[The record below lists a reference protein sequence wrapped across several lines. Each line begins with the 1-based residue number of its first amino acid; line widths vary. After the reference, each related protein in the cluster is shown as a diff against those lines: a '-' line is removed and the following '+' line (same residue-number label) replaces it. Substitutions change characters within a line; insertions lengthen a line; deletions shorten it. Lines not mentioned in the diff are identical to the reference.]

1 HYIDFIGSSFSP
13 KQLLNKCNSLH
24 ALVSGIDFATRKI
37 ANLLKTRKVIEQD
50 GDVFTF
56 TTVSSLKNYKS
67 SFKLGEEFEE
77 MTKGLDNRKCLV
89 NWVGDHLVCVQ
100 KGEKKD
106 RGWTHWLEGDELHL
120 VWSSH
125 QWVGCHVLYSFCS
138 WKEWE
143 ITRWCCIEGN
153 AW

>member
-1 HYIDFIGSSFSP
+1 NCSRTYFGVFGMRLMP
-13 KQLLNKCNSLH
+13 Q
-24 ALVSGIDFATRKI
+24 LVSGIDFATRKI

-77 MTKGLDNRKCLV
+77 MTKGLDNRKCLSQV

-120 VWSSH
+120 VWST
-125 QWVGCHVLYSFCS
+125 VA
-138 WKEWE
+138 WE
-143 ITRWCCIEGN
+143 VFAVQEN
-153 AW
+153 A

>member
-1 HYIDFIGSSFSP
+1 MPVDISGTWDMVSNHNFDGYMV
-13 KQLLNKCNSLH
+13 
-24 ALVSGIDFATRKI
+24 ALGIDFATRKI

-77 MTKGLDNRKCLV
+77 MTKGLDNRKCLSQV

-120 VWSSH
+120 ELK
-125 QWVGCHVLYSFCS
+125 C
-138 WKEWE
+138 
-143 ITRWCCIEGN
+143 EGEVCKQVYRKSI
-153 AW
+153 

>member
-1 HYIDFIGSSFSP
+1 MPVDISGTWDMVSNHNFDGYMV
-13 KQLLNKCNSLH
+13 
-24 ALVSGIDFATRKI
+24 ALGIDFATRKI

-120 VWSSH
+120 ATCCPCKNYYS
-125 QWVGCHVLYSFCS
+125 LSFCQLVMMA
-138 WKEWE
+138 
-143 ITRWCCIEGN
+143 IFM
-153 AW
+153 